1 MRRLMIVALLSLMT
15 VVPLTSPVNAYA
27 ARVVT
32 PVVDAD
38 PDEGTT
44 SPNHRLMA
52 VGAGAI
58 IGIVVFNMLTYP
70 LGSVPFV
77 AAPLDPTPV
86 DIALGS
92 RVLATIV
99 AGAGALIAH
108 YIYEPEGEPQ

>member
-1 MRRLMIVALLSLMT
+1 MRRLMIIALVGLMT
-15 VVPLTSPVNAYA
+15 ASPIASSAPPTAPKAVSSATQTDVPEAPS
-27 ARVVT
+27 
-32 PVVDAD
+32 D
-38 PDEGTT
+38 
-44 SPNHRLMA
+44 HRLFA

-92 RVLATIV
+92 RVLATVV
-99 AGAGALIAH
+99 AGTGALIAH
-108 YIYEPEGEPQ
+108 YLTYPDGEVQP

>member
-15 VVPLTSPVNAYA
+15 VVPLASPVSAYA
-27 ARVVT
+27 AQKA
-32 PVVDAD
+32 PVVQVD
-38 PDEGTT
+38 PDEVST
-44 SPNHRLMA
+44 PDHRLMA

-58 IGIVVFNMLTYP
+58 VGIVVFNMLTYP

-92 RVLATIV
+92 RVLATMV

-108 YIYEPEGEPQ
+108 YIYGPEEGEPQ